1 MKKNKALLASFLLSA
16 AVLAGCA
23 GTETAKSE
31 TTETQTA
38 ETQMTETQ
46 AEEPETEA
54 AETEAKEPEAPG
66 ERRQLELLYA
76 DQFSVEYD
84 EQGRAWIDV
93 ADGNRYVTVP
103 EGAEV
108 PEDLEAE
115 VTVIRQP
122 VEHAYLAA
130 SSAMD
135 LICGI
140 GGLDQVTLSGQEA
153 SGWQIEEAREAME
166 QGTLVYAGKYSA
178 PDYEMLLE
186 ESCGLAIES
195 TMIYRAPEVQEQLER
210 LGIPV
215 FTERSSYESHPLG
228 RMEWMKLYGVLLGL
242 EDEAEQCFARE
253 LEKLE
258 PVMGQASTG
267 KTAAF
272 FYIGEGG
279 YVNVRMPDDYIPKI
293 ISMAGG
299 QYVPSDLDPD
309 AGSSTMNMEMEAF
322 YEAAKDADYL
332 IYSGTIE
339 GELESLEQFL
349 DKSSILKEFKAVQEG
364 NVWCTGK
371 KMFQETMGLGDL
383 ILDLNRMFTEEEPD
397 PRQMVYL
404 RHLQ

>member
-54 AETEAKEPEAPG
+54 AETEAREPEASG

-93 ADGNRYVTVP
+93 ADRNRYVTVP

-153 SGWQIEEAREAME
+153 SGWQIDEAREAME

-178 PDYEMLLE
+178 PD
-186 ESCGLAIES
+186 
-195 TMIYRAPEVQEQLER
+195 
-210 LGIPV
+210 
-215 FTERSSYESHPLG
+215 
-228 RMEWMKLYGVLLGL
+228 
-242 EDEAEQCFARE
+242 
-253 LEKLE
+253 
-258 PVMGQASTG
+258 
-267 KTAAF
+267 
-272 FYIGEGG
+272 
-279 YVNVRMPDDYIPKI
+279 
-293 ISMAGG
+293 
-299 QYVPSDLDPD
+299 
-309 AGSSTMNMEMEAF
+309 
-322 YEAAKDADYL
+322 
-332 IYSGTIE
+332 
-339 GELESLEQFL
+339 
-349 DKSSILKEFKAVQEG
+349 
-364 NVWCTGK
+364 
-371 KMFQETMGLGDL
+371 
-383 ILDLNRMFTEEEPD
+383 
-397 PRQMVYL
+397 
-404 RHLQ
+404 